1 MNSNIC
7 QLCWLL
13 QKCKFKI
20 LFEDFSHLA
29 GILQTE
35 EVRGWKLQTEKYQ
48 CQHDRHWL
56 GLHLESIHH
65 ELQILLW
72 GVQCPEYPIKNVPQ
86 GARTDQ
92 ICKSRRDCNMSS
104 FLKLQFLETSWEWN
118 INITTELLFT
128 FRIWGGGHVVH
139 GWSWW
144 RWKTGHQERNLRGH
158 ASYIM
163 WMWLNMEECSII
175 DEEVHDEFISDKKS
189 SVFETMIQ
197 LWLLI
202 FKLLRYLSTK

>member
-1 MNSNIC
+1 MTDIGWDFILSPSTMNYKYCSGECNVQNIPSRMF
-7 QLCWLL
+7 L
-13 QKCKFKI
+13 KA
-20 LFEDFSHLA
+20 H
-29 GILQTE
+29 G
-35 EVRGWKLQTEKYQ
+35 
-48 CQHDRHWL
+48 
-56 GLHLESIHH
+56 
-65 ELQILLW
+65 QIRY
-72 GVQCPEYPIKNVPQ
+72 VSQE
-86 GARTDQ
+86 Q
-92 ICKSRRDCNMSS
+92 IADCNMSF

-144 RWKTGHQERNLRGH
+144 RWKTGHKERNLRGH